1 MIGDWR
7 LNMFSYNNGTRFAY
21 YFSFIIGSL
30 INILLLVGIIATRET
45 RIFWLFIG
53 VLGTIELYGTYTL
66 TLGQLF
72 AQDEAIKKIPPRNQ
86 TGFEYYASLN
96 KQRNCRDDSQ
106 IVEDT
111 ITTDKLPRLW
121 YCNYI
126 NLSETLLNCRLHLGP
141 LSEELEVK
149 FVVISDLL
157 WKEMNEEE
165 RELAERMSAMMKGYY
180 DELKK
185 RK

>member
-1 MIGDWR
+1 MI
-7 LNMFSYNNGTRFAY
+7 SYNNGTRFGY
-21 YFSFIIGSL
+21 YFSFIVGSL
-30 INILLLVGIIATRET
+30 INIFLLVGIIATRET

-53 VLGTIELYGTYTL
+53 VLGIIELYGTYTL

-72 AQDEAIKKIPPRNQ
+72 AQDEAIKKIPTCNQ

-96 KQRNCRDDSQ
+96 KQRNCRDPQMVKD
-106 IVEDT
+106 E
-111 ITTDKLPRLW
+111 LPRLW
-121 YCNYI
+121 YSNYI

-141 LSEELEVK
+141 LSEELEIK

-165 RELAERMSAMMKGYY
+165 RELAERMSAMMKDYY

-185 RK
+185 EDNSLSENGIIK